1 MMNYNY
7 QVVNRPSG
15 NTSNHNMQVTP
26 SLFPLPLLQLP
37 PKSSS
42 RRARQRYGEALCATT
57 LLNHSVSAL
66 NCMYNSNPTLL
77 PASNMSVGSIVNVS
91 KGQHRLLSHMYNVSK
106 HFVVASKLSARTA
119 CQFIRQDRS
128 AVSTGSSVLSDNI
141 SDSVPVHSV
150 LMSYLSS
157 ECIESILTS
166 TSGVVA
172 STSSPPG
179 MELSKSILSYSSPVS
194 TYFGEDPLL
203 NAIPIVASR
212 VSLPTRLS
220 RVPLTS
226 LLPSELASAYAEVNS
241 SILAP
246 PDLSVHTNSNWGQR
260 KPQFYGERSEY
271 LKLLQRMQKL
281 NMIAF
286 TTKPKAINGLFGVPK
301 DGYEIRLIIDATP
314 ANRMFIP
321 CPHVQLPDPSSLSRL
336 SIDRNRGELWM
347 AKADLESFY
356 HQLVLPEWLQPYFAL
371 PGIAARELVAFGLIS
386 FNEYSAADNTIVYP
400 MCTTLPMGWSH
411 SVFVSQSVH
420 EYVLYHIGKLL
431 PTDNIIHLNS
441 PVIDRALHV
450 IYVDDFGILA
460 NTRVECD
467 RVLSIAIDA
476 YAVAGLSMKIS
487 KLRNTSRDPIQLL
500 GMYIDGYD
508 YSITLPNDKLKRM
521 VMLTI
526 DTLRYELVTG
536 KQIQKLIG
544 LWTWQLLLARPGLSI
559 LHSVY
564 RYMNVVDEQERVLW
578 PSVRKELIC
587 LLCILPLLRVSLL
600 SPFHSRLIATDAS
613 EIAAGVVSTDL
624 TNTLFD
630 LLWPLSASRHTAYN
644 HIKGL
649 VKRRQSVKSFLFP
662 ISIPTIESGL
672 IQPSVSLIRT
682 LNHSVVLQQS
692 NNAKQYIST
701 VTSPSIEWRTLISS
715 TWRWEEHINRLE
727 LRAIVLALRRLL
739 SSPSVAECR
748 LLLLCDSTVVTYAM
762 MKGRSSAK
770 GLVTGMKQVAALS
783 LSSGCRIGIVWIPTE
798 VNPADEPSRRL
809 K

>member
-301 DGYEIRLIIDATP
+301 DGYEI
-314 ANRMFIP
+314 
-321 CPHVQLPDPSSLSRL
+321 
-336 SIDRNRGELWM
+336 
-347 AKADLESFY
+347 
-356 HQLVLPEWLQPYFAL
+356 
-371 PGIAARELVAFGLIS
+371 
-386 FNEYSAADNTIVYP
+386 
-400 MCTTLPMGWSH
+400 
-411 SVFVSQSVH
+411 
-420 EYVLYHIGKLL
+420 
-431 PTDNIIHLNS
+431 
-441 PVIDRALHV
+441 
-450 IYVDDFGILA
+450 
-460 NTRVECD
+460 
-467 RVLSIAIDA
+467 
-476 YAVAGLSMKIS
+476 
-487 KLRNTSRDPIQLL
+487 
-500 GMYIDGYD
+500 
-508 YSITLPNDKLKRM
+508 
-521 VMLTI
+521 
-526 DTLRYELVTG
+526 
-536 KQIQKLIG
+536 
-544 LWTWQLLLARPGLSI
+544 
-559 LHSVY
+559 
-564 RYMNVVDEQERVLW
+564 
-578 PSVRKELIC
+578 
-587 LLCILPLLRVSLL
+587 
-600 SPFHSRLIATDAS
+600 
-613 EIAAGVVSTDL
+613 
-624 TNTLFD
+624 
-630 LLWPLSASRHTAYN
+630 
-644 HIKGL
+644 
-649 VKRRQSVKSFLFP
+649 
-662 ISIPTIESGL
+662 
-672 IQPSVSLIRT
+672 
-682 LNHSVVLQQS
+682 
-692 NNAKQYIST
+692 
-701 VTSPSIEWRTLISS
+701 
-715 TWRWEEHINRLE
+715 
-727 LRAIVLALRRLL
+727 
-739 SSPSVAECR
+739 
-748 LLLLCDSTVVTYAM
+748 
-762 MKGRSSAK
+762 
-770 GLVTGMKQVAALS
+770 
-783 LSSGCRIGIVWIPTE
+783 
-798 VNPADEPSRRL
+798 
-809 K
+809 